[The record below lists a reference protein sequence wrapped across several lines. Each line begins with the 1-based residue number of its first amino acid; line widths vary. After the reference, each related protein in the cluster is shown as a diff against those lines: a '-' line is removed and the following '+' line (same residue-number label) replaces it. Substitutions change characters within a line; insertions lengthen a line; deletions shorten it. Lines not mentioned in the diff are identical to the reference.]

1 LTNTSSPLFQ
11 NLSRGILPNTFER
24 APLLLLNN
32 PIALQKRYLKLK
44 DDPNVRSQQAYFREA
59 VMASEQEALEML
71 VGLFEWLDGLEPQ
84 PTSKIV
90 SGHDALERRIDK
102 VTGPLDRQAK
112 KVQGA
117 LKDKVEAGVRRV
129 NRFLIDM

>member
-44 DDPNVRSQQAYFREA
+44 DDPNVRSHQAYFREA

-71 VGLFEWLDGLEPQ
+71 VGFFEWLDGLEPQ

-90 SGHDALERRIDK
+90 SGHDALERRTDK

-112 KVQGA
+112 EAQGA
-117 LKDKVEAGVRRV
+117 LKDKAGVRRV